1 MDLRQIEDQLD
12 FADNAHRL
20 QPVHCRLWRI
30 IGYVGVVLVLALA
43 VWSQF
48 WIGGGP

>member
-1 MDLRQIEDQLD
+1 MNLSNLRDQFD

-30 IGYVGVVLVLALA
+30 VGYLGVVVVLALA

-48 WIGGGP
+48 QIGGGP